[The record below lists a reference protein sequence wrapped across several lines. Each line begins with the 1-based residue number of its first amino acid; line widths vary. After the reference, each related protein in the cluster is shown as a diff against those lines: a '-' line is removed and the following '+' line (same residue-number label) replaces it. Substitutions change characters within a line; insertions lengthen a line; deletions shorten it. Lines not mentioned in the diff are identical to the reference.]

1 MMTSLFST
9 LKNKFLTLNK
19 SSDLIFLVFLLLI
32 LHVSLAVKLMGIVF
46 IYFFRRDFKFGFK
59 NKRIPFFYL
68 LMLGLLLLQYA
79 FNAQRG
85 FNYAVLAG
93 LCFAYWGASLLVTH
107 QLKYAIE
114 TQGIKKVENALA
126 YFFVFNAVFTL
137 INILRIIYEI
147 HSINPYVYV
156 GQNFKY
162 FASTGDHL
170 RGITMDLSTV
180 NNIINSFGLFFFL
193 YIRRYFLSGLCFL
206 VAMFTTSNVGNF
218 ILMFFFIYILIV
230 DRSRFNKSIV
240 LCYISFLVV
249 FVIKISPSN
258 LNYLNNKVQSVFHLE
273 KKIITRHWEDNT
285 EKDQMIS
292 KYLGRNNKAPFENF
306 EDKRMIGYI
315 MAETE
320 KADQVKSHKEDSV
333 YMNLENESRYKF
345 VRFYNQHYGDT
356 LVSLDKA
363 YYDKYPGKY
372 LSFLETFAY
381 VKKRPRNLMM
391 GAGAGNFSSKLAFKA
406 SNVNILGKYVGKLT
420 YIAPEFEANHLK
432 LTMVYYLKSVSEH
445 SVINFPNS
453 VFNQLLGEYG
463 LIGLLL
469 FFVFYVW
476 FFLKKFKTLSYG
488 RILLPMCLLF
498 LLTDYWFESLSM
510 VIVFEVMMYI
520 DMAKSELALKEE
532 AK

>member
-1 MMTSLFST
+1 MMNSLFST
-9 LKNKFLTLNK
+9 LKNKFTTFNK
-19 SSDLIFLVFLLLI
+19 STDLIFLVFLLLI
-32 LHVSLAVKLMGIVF
+32 LHVSLAVKLAGLLF
-46 IYFFRRDFKFGFK
+46 IYVIRRDFKFGFK
-59 NKRIPFFYL
+59 SKRIPVFYL
-68 LMLGLLLLQYA
+68 LMMVLLLLQYC
-79 FNAQRG
+79 FNAYRG
-85 FNYAVLAG
+85 FNYAVLAA
-93 LCFAYWGASLLVTH
+93 LCFVYWGASLLITH
-107 QLKYAIE
+107 QLKYTIE
-114 TQGIKKVENALA
+114 KQGIEKVENALA
-126 YFFVFNAVFTL
+126 VFFVLNALFTL
-137 INILRIIYEI
+137 INLLRIIFEI

-193 YIRRYFLSGLCFL
+193 FKRRYFLSGLCFL
-206 VAMFTTSNVGNF
+206 VTMFTTSNVGNF
-218 ILMFFFIYILIV
+218 ILMFFFVYILLI
-230 DRSRFNKSIV
+230 DRSRFNKSVV

-292 KYLGRNNKAPFENF
+292 NYLGRNKKAPVENF

-320 KADQVKSHKEDSV
+320 KAEQIKSKKEDSV
-333 YMNLENESRYKF
+333 YINLENESRNKF
-345 VRFYNQHYGDT
+345 VRFYDRHYGDT
-356 LVSLDKA
+356 LVSLNKA

-372 LSFLETFAY
+372 LSFLETFRY
-381 VKKRPRNLMM
+381 VKQSPLNMVM

-406 SNVNILGKYVGKLT
+406 SNVNILGKYVEKLA
-420 YIAPEFEANHLK
+420 YISPEFEANHLK
-432 LTMVYYLKSVSEH
+432 LTLVYYLKSVSEH

-463 LIGLLL
+463 IIGLLL

-520 DMAKSELALKEE
+520 DMAKTE
-532 AK
+532 AAINKN